1 MSKKNQANISL
12 DLDNKWSYLK
22 TQGGDEWQ
30 GFPSYLDYAVPRV
43 LNFLG
48 SRKLKITV
56 FVIGQDAVLPK
67 NKAAIESI
75 DAAGHEIANHSF
87 NHEPWLHLYT
97 PAELISEF
105 EKTENAL
112 KAITGKLPVGFRG
125 PGFSVSDEVFRT
137 MMNRGYR
144 YDGSTFP
151 TYLGPVARA
160 YTFFKSKLSREQK
173 EERKVLFGSWRDCF
187 RSNQPFMW
195 TDGDRELLEIPVTTM
210 PIFKVP
216 IHGSY
221 VLFLAGYS
229 KRLAKTYFW
238 MAMKLC
244 RLLGVQPSLLLH
256 PLDFLGRDDEP
267 DLSFFPAMNQ
277 LAVDKVEIMASC
289 VDMLTENFNVLTMRE
304 HAESLSATKLNR
316 RTIESAVM
324 GAKDLAREWIRSRA
338 D

>member
-1 MSKKNQANISL
+1 MSTKPLANISL

-22 TQGGDEWQ
+22 TQGGTEWE
-30 GFPSYLDYAVPRV
+30 GFPSYLDYAVPR
-43 LNFLG
+43 FLDFLKQ
-48 SRKLKITV
+48 RNLKITV
-56 FVIGQDAVLPK
+56 FVIGQDAVLGK
-67 NKAAIESI
+67 NKDAIRSI

-97 PAELISEF
+97 PTELVQEF
-105 EKTENAL
+105 EKTEKAL
-112 KAITGKLPVGFRG
+112 KAITGKLPIGFRG
-125 PGFSVSDEVFRT
+125 PGFSLSDEVLRT
-137 MMNRGYR
+137 MMNRGYQ

-151 TYLGPVARA
+151 TYLGPIARA

-173 EERKVLFGSWRDCF
+173 EERKALFGSWRDGF
-187 RSNQPFMW
+187 QSIHPFLW

-229 KRLAKTYFW
+229 KVLAKTYFW

-267 DLSFFPAMNQ
+267 ELSFFPAMNQ
-277 LAVDKVEIMASC
+277 LATDKMEIMASC
-289 VDMLTENFNVLTMRE
+289 VDMLMKNFHPLTMAE
-304 HAESLSATKLNR
+304 HAKAISSRKLSR
-316 RTIESAVM
+316 RTISTAAE
-324 GAKDLAREWIRSRA
+324 GAKDLA
-338 D
+338 

>member
-1 MSKKNQANISL
+1 MSTKPLANVSL

-22 TQGGDEWQ
+22 TQGGDDWE

-43 LNFLG
+43 LSFLED
-48 SRKLKITV
+48 RKLKITV
-56 FVIGQDAVLPK
+56 FVIGQDAVLDK
-67 NKAAIESI
+67 NKPSIELI
-75 DAAGHEIANHSF
+75 HAAGHEIANHSF
-87 NHEPWLHLYT
+87 NHEPWLHLYK
-97 PAELISEF
+97 PAELVREF

-112 KAITGKLPVGFRG
+112 KAITGKRPVGFRG
-125 PGFSVSDEVFRT
+125 PGFSSSNEVLRT

-160 YTFFKSKLSREQK
+160 YTFLKSKLSREQK
-173 EERKVLFGSWRDCF
+173 EERKALFGSWRDGF
-187 RSNQPFMW
+187 QSNQPFKW

-229 KRLAKTYFW
+229 KVLAKTYFW

-277 LAVDKVEIMASC
+277 LSEDKIEIMASC
-289 VDMLTENFNVLTMRE
+289 VDMLTKNFNVLTMEE
-304 HAESLSATKLNR
+304 HAELLSTAKLNR
-316 RTIESAVM
+316 RSIESAEIGVKEM
-324 GAKDLAREWIRSRA
+324 ASE
-338 D
+338 